1 MDIFLICFLTGL
13 GILLFN
19 MIFGSLSDFFSVD
32 LDLDFDTNLHG
43 DHMGHGIL
51 GFLSPSTLSGFLV
64 AFGGMGMFFRYL
76 AFPLLLVWPMAIVS
90 GGFAGWLLM
99 KLMRFLKK
107 HENGS
112 AADHEDLVGLPAQVV
127 NAIQEGGGY
136 GSIRYVFNGNTF
148 TSPAVSY
155 DGTAIPQGAAV
166 AIVSIEK
173 HLYYVSEINLEE

>member
-1 MDIFLICFLTGL
+1 MNIFLICFLTGL

-19 MIFGSLSDFFSVD
+19 IIFGSLSDFFSMD
-32 LDLDFDTNLHG
+32 LDLDFDTDVGG
-43 DHMGHGIL
+43 DHLGHGFL
-51 GFLSPSTLSGFLV
+51 AFLSPSTISGFLT
-64 AFGGMGMFFRYL
+64 AFGGMGMFFTYL
-76 AFPLLLVWPMAIVS
+76 ALPLLLVWPIAIFS
-90 GGFAGWLLM
+90 GVISGWLLM

-112 AADHEDLVGLPAQVV
+112 VPDDDDIVGLPAQVV
-127 NAIQEGGGY
+127 NAIQEGGY

-155 DGTAIPQGAAV
+155 DGAAIPQGSAV